1 MPRSPTPGK
10 LKVTCQCATVSFGF
24 RRNKNVTLPI
34 LNLTRLNPFNLA
46 VCGLSARCPT
56 LKAACYHAASKDLLP
71 GDWPVFRGGSHTRWI
86 MRPCLAALSLIF
98 CRLKNMGS
106 VPNFM
111 EQFLY
116 HPGMGEQFQA
126 KEITSRLPSTAAA
139 RSNCRRVGQ
148 CLGSSSRAAAGH
160 EVPSARAISA
170 TVLFCS
176 CLARCRSR
184 AL

>member
-1 MPRSPTPGK
+1 M
-10 LKVTCQCATVSFGF
+10 
-24 RRNKNVTLPI
+24 
-34 LNLTRLNPFNLA
+34 
-46 VCGLSARCPT
+46 
-56 LKAACYHAASKDLLP
+56 
-71 GDWPVFRGGSHTRWI
+71 
-86 MRPCLAALSLIF
+86 SLIF
-98 CRLKNMGS
+98 PRLKNKNFKRFCRKNRGIFVRRKKHLNRSSGAKPGGWLSLWVLCVVMWVVDGNMGS